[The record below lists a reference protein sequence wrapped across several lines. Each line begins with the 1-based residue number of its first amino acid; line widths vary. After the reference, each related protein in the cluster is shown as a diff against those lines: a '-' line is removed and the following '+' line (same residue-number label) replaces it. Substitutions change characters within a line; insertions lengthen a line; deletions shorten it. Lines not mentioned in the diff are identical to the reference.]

1 MTVGEWI
8 RMAVVSLVVVLVWLA
23 AERLGNRWW
32 QALPDAIREKGLIR
46 WFFQRKQGPGSH
58 DPQSTSKPASKRLT

>member
-1 MTVGEWI
+1 MLDI
-8 RMAVVSLVVVLVWLA
+8 IQL
-23 AERLGNRWW
+23 RLDEIVAIPTPIDEEKVE
-32 QALPDAIREKGLIR
+32 ALMQSIREKGLIR